1 MESVLEKSPIAMKGK
16 KGFQKRESKA
26 PTERDFGIVID
37 PTKTYIFEALK
48 KSDALRTQSL
58 SGECQIFDVEEQ
70 RIRTIRYIPQADSI
84 FKDEQDE
91 SYEDHQVQALYF
103 SRDQLVVNGS
113 DKRGIEY
120 CISHDR
126 YEGNKSPLSKKGAF
140 FKLLDKEQ
148 FEKVLD
154 GQLTKE
160 AIAFEL
166 VTKTEIEDLR
176 PVARIEFNILETSAI
191 IIRNRL
197 RQMAKTP
204 AKDGKKSGA
213 QLIIDSINNPQVVR
227 RYNLQLAV
235 DKGILVMDT
244 QRAQCIWGDT
254 KVGIC
259 NLSNLKS
266 SETQLSELVSF
277 SFNGPEGKEFY
288 EVLKNKISV

>member
-1 MESVLEKSPIAMKGK
+1 MEQVLEKSPIAMKGK
-16 KGFQKRESKA
+16 KGFQKREAKS
-26 PTERDFGIVID
+26 PTDRDFGITID
-37 PTKTYIFEALK
+37 PTKTYVFETIK

-58 SGECQIFDVEEQ
+58 AGECQIFDTVED

-91 SYEDHQVQALYF
+91 AYEDYHVQTLYF
-103 SRDQLVVNGS
+103 SRDQLVINGA
-113 DKRGIEY
+113 DKRGVEY

-126 YEGNKSPLSKKGAF
+126 YEGNKNPLSKKGAF

-154 GQLTKE
+154 GVLTKE
-160 AIAFEL
+160 ALAFDL
-166 VTKTEIEDLR
+166 VTKTDIEELR
-176 PVARIEFNILETSAI
+176 PVARIEFGILDTSAI

-197 RQMAKTP
+197 REMAKRP

-213 QLIIDSINNPQVVR
+213 QAIIDGVSNPQIVR
-227 RYNLQLAV
+227 RYNLQLAI
-235 DKGILVMDT
+235 DKGILAMDL
-244 QRAQCIWGDT
+244 QRAQCVWGDT
-254 KVGIC
+254 KVAVC

-266 SETQLSELVSF
+266 SETQLSELVAF

-288 EVLKNKISV
+288 ELLKNKISV